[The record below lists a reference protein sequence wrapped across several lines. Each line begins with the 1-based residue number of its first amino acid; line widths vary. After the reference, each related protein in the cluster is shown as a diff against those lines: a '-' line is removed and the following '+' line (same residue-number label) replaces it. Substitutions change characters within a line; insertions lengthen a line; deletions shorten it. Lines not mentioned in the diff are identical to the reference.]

1 MSLLIFFLTLSVI
14 LNGLFIWYIRKMLE
28 KLLFVSDNIGD
39 LLNDVNQFAG
49 HLDSVHSMELFY
61 GDQTLQSL
69 LQHSKQ
75 VKENIKEFEQVYT
88 LTSESV
94 IGEDE
99 EDVINA
105 DAQ

>member
-28 KLLFVSDNIGD
+28 KLLFVSDNIND
-39 LLNDVNQFAG
+39 LLSDVNRFAG

-75 VKENIKEFEQVYT
+75 VKENIKEFEQVYA
-88 LTSESV
+88 LTSEGV
-94 IGEDE
+94 IEEDE